1 MATPP
6 PVLRQTST
14 PALARL
20 RRQAAQITIYNCRN
34 NERLESFEA
43 GDLATLADALVG
55 RAALRVE
62 VTATAALTG
71 GDIDGAFVAAYDAY
85 RMAAEALLARQ
96 ALRPTGDRGSHTA
109 VEDAVSAQ
117 FRVEIPAF
125 TKPTFARFRETRHS
139 AQYYDPSAPSITR
152 PDASWAIGKATE
164 ALTGVKAL
172 LAASPPERFT

>member
-1 MATPP
+1 MEREMVRWATGE
-6 PVLRQTST
+6 QTVQY
-14 PALARL
+14 LVD
-20 RRQAAQITIYNCRN
+20 